1 MNKGRVNRFSRNPR
15 FILYISFCSKDCW
28 REEEKSYHLFHINR
42 INSLV
47 YFKRTLHE
55 ITRVCLIF
63 FYAVVFNSLLART
76 LRAHFRELYFSSS
89 ITRVSIPWAGGVH
102 SKMPTTVSSSSCSNV
117 CNDGPSTS
125 SSRPAAKS
133 RSRLFGERKREGG
146 NAGAGIP
153 GMDERPP
160 SCWNFST
167 NFSRFDSYRRIT
179 RARGSWVNDNSQL

>member
-1 MNKGRVNRFSRNPR
+1 M
-15 FILYISFCSKDCW
+15 
-28 REEEKSYHLFHINR
+28 
-42 INSLV
+42 
-47 YFKRTLHE
+47 
-55 ITRVCLIF
+55 IF

-76 LRAHFRELYFSSS
+76 LRGHFRELYFSSS

-153 GMDERPP
+153 GMDEARPHAGIFQQISHDSTRIVELP
-160 SCWNFST
+160 EHEDRELMTIRNYNNGYIYIYFFFKLQCFS
-167 NFSRFDSYRRIT
+167 FSSYYFNLSYYMYYDI
-179 RARGSWVNDNSQL
+179 